1 MITTAPDTIARPT
14 VQGGTFKANRTPIP
28 HDMSCAH
35 CNHGLHV
42 HLACGR
48 RVPVRSAGH
57 ARHRRMTHHAP
68 RLDRDH

>member
-1 MITTAPDTIARPT
+1 MITTAPETIAWPT

-42 HLACGR
+42 HLACGEGCQCG
-48 RVPVRSAGH
+48 PQAMPGT
-57 ARHRRMTHHAP
+57 AA
-68 RLDRDH
+68 